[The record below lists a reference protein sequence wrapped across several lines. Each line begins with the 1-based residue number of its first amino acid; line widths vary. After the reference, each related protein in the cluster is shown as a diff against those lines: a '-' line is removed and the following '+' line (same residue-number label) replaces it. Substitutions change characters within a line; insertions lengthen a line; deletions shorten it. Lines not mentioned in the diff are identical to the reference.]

1 MSEPPEPVAAEDRA
15 SAAEGR
21 VAVVTGASRG
31 IGEAIAHRLAADGYS
46 LALVAR
52 SAERLDRVAAELP
65 PSGATHTAHV
75 CDVGDRDA
83 VTALGEELRRA
94 HRRIDAIVNNA
105 GVGEPGVPAAQLE
118 HWDDV
123 LATNL
128 RGPVQLIAALEG
140 ELRRC
145 PDGGAI
151 VNVGSLFGFGGA
163 AGSLAYVASKAALH
177 AVTRSLAVE
186 YGRFG
191 IRVNAVA
198 PGFIQTDMFD
208 VSHPPERRS
217 AIGLA
222 APLGRVGDAAEVA
235 AVVAFLCSSES
246 SFVSGAVV
254 TVDGGLSAKLAIPE
268 AGG

>member
-1 MSEPPEPVAAEDRA
+1 MSEGPEPVPAEDRA
-15 SAAEGR
+15 SEAHNR

-31 IGEAIAHRLAADGYS
+31 IGEAIAHRLAANGYS

-52 SAERLDRVAAELP
+52 SAERLDRVAAELR
-65 PSGATHTAHV
+65 SSRANNTSHI
-75 CDVGDRDA
+75 CDLGDRDA
-83 VTALGEELRRA
+83 VTALGEELR
-94 HRRIDAIVNNA
+94 HSHPRIDAIVNNA
-105 GVGEPGVPAAQLE
+105 GVGEPGVPAVQLE
-118 HWDDV
+118 HWDEV

-128 RGPVQLIAALEG
+128 RGPVQLIAALED
-140 ELRRC
+140 ELQRC
-145 PDGGAI
+145 PDGGSI

-186 YGRFG
+186 YGRLG

-217 AIGLA
+217 AIGLS
-222 APLGRVGDAAEVA
+222 APLGRVGTAAEVA
-235 AVVAFLCSSES
+235 AVVAFLCSSDS

-254 TVDGGLSAKLAIPE
+254 TVDGALSAKLAIPDST
-268 AGG
+268 

>member
-1 MSEPPEPVAAEDRA
+1 MNDAPD
-15 SAAEGR
+15 R

-52 SAERLDRVAAELP
+52 SRERLDRVAAAL
-65 PSGATHTAHV
+65 PSGRREHRSHV
-75 CDVGDRDA
+75 CDLGDRDA
-83 VTALGEELRRA
+83 VTALGEELRRS
-94 HRRIDAIVNNA
+94 HQHIDAIVNNA
-105 GVGEPGVPAAQLE
+105 GVGEPGAPAAQLE
-118 HWDDV
+118 HWDEV

-128 RGPVQLIAALEG
+128 RGPIQLIAALEN
-140 ELRRC
+140 ELHRS
-145 PDGGAI
+145 PDGGSI
-151 VNVGSLFGFGGA
+151 VNLGSLFGFGGA
-163 AGSLAYVASKAALH
+163 EGSLAYVASKAALH

-186 YGRFG
+186 YGRLG

-208 VSHPPERRS
+208 TSHPPERRAMIALS
-217 AIGLA
+217 
-222 APLGRVGDAAEVA
+222 APLGRVGTAAEVA

-254 TVDGGLSAKLAIPE
+254 TVDGALSARLGIPDI
-268 AGG
+268 G